1 MPPVAAI
8 ATAFHPDE
16 RLAAVVEAALKSCTE
31 VVVVD
36 NTPAGQPSAAES
48 LADLAGVRV
57 LRSGRNVGLAAA
69 LNAGVRE
76 LGADAQAVLFL
87 DQDSVLAPD
96 LVEALVAHL
105 AADPAVAVAA
115 PAPWDA
121 GHDRYYEP
129 GTAAR
134 PDVADRDT
142 VITSG
147 MLVRRSVLE
156 RIGGFREE
164 FFVDHVDNDFCLR
177 VRASGGRIV
186 QDKRCKLVHSL
197 GTREKHRVAGA
208 TFSSSRHPVWRNYWI
223 ARNATILIR
232 EHRRTAPAWTRG
244 TCVYLQRWFLCRLV
258 FEAPRS
264 KRAAAMLQGF
274 ADGLRGRVT
283 ESFYPE
289 GAVRPE
295 RTPAA

>member
-1 MPPVAAI
+1 MPPIAAI

-16 RLAAVVEAALKSCTE
+16 RLAAVVEAALKSCAE

-36 NTPAGQPSAAES
+36 NTPAGQPSAAEP

-69 LNAGVRE
+69 LNAGVRV
-76 LGADAQAVLFL
+76 LGADAEAVLFL

-96 LVEALVAHL
+96 LVEGIAEHL

-121 GHDRYYEP
+121 EDGRYYDP
-129 GTAAR
+129 GTDAR

-147 MLVRRSVLE
+147 MLVRRSVLDQM
-156 RIGGFREE
+156 GGFREE

-177 VRASGGRIV
+177 VRAAGGRIV
-186 QDKRCKLVHSL
+186 EDKRWKLAHSL
-197 GTREKHRVAGA
+197 GARETHRIFGA

-244 TCVYLQRWFLCRLV
+244 TRRYLERWFLFRVL

-264 KRAAAMLQGF
+264 KRAAAILQGF

-289 GAVRPE
+289 GAARPE
-295 RTPAA
+295 RTPPA

>member
-1 MPPVAAI
+1 MPPIAAI

-16 RLAAVVEAALKSCTE
+16 RLAAVVEAALKSCAE

-48 LADLAGVRV
+48 LADLTGVRV
-57 LRSGRNVGLAAA
+57 LRGGRNLGLAAA
-69 LNAGVRE
+69 LNAGVRV
-76 LGADAQAVLFL
+76 LRADAEAVLFL
-87 DQDSVLAPD
+87 DQDSVLSPD
-96 LVEALVAHL
+96 LVEALAAHL
-105 AADPAVAVAA
+105 AADPAIAVAA

-121 GHDRYYEP
+121 GQGRYYEP
-129 GTAAR
+129 GLDAR

-147 MLVRRSVLE
+147 MLVRRSVLDQV
-156 RIGGFREE
+156 GGFREE

-177 VRASGGRIV
+177 VRAAGGRIV
-186 QDKRCKLVHSL
+186 QDKRWKLVHSL
-197 GTREKHRVAGA
+197 GTREKHRVPGA

-223 ARNATILIR
+223 ARNGTILIR
-232 EHRRTAPAWTRG
+232 EYRRTAPAWTRS
-244 TCVYLQRWFLCRLV
+244 TRRYLPRWFLVRLLL
-258 FEAPRS
+258 EAPRS

-289 GAVRPE
+289 GAARPE
-295 RTPAA
+295 RTPPP